1 MLILLRILFG
11 AGLVYGFRKAIE
23 NAEAAPDTGDLT
35 NAFYLAFS
43 VIMAIA
49 NAVVWAPY
57 LGEKLSDPL
66 TSVITKGNFADR
78 KNHLLRLIRRLDTR
92 GFRRLTSFLCFLEG
106 VRHPDWPTAFV
117 IGLKNSRPGSW
128 LEKVYA
134 LEVFRF
140 DNAKHCMDAYH
151 ALKRHGI
158 DPRPHHNPEISLV
171 LISLEHGVRPD
182 PEKVVVP
189 PAPEPPPLKRDTRI
203 RLFESAIPAADN
215 AAVSLVTRQSEEPDS
230 ASESVV
236 EPPGT
241 AERVEEAKDAHAAW
255 SLLSRIK
262 AFLRGG

>member
-1 MLILLRILFG
+1 MLILFRILFG
-11 AGLVYGFRKAIE
+11 AGLVYGFRRAVE

-57 LGEKLSDPL
+57 FGEKLSDPL

-78 KNHLLRLIRRLDTR
+78 KNHLLSLIRRLDVR

-117 IGLKNSRPGSW
+117 IGLKNSRPDSW

-140 DNAKHCMDAYH
+140 DNAQHCMDAYH

-158 DPRPHHNPEISLV
+158 DPRPHHNPEISMV
-171 LISLEHGVRPD
+171 LISLDHEIRPD

-189 PAPEPPPLKRDTRI
+189 PAPEPPPLKRDPRI
-203 RLFESAIPAADN
+203 RLFESAMSVADN
-215 AAVSLVTRQSEEPDS
+215 AAVSPAVRESERTGSALEP
-230 ASESVV
+230 VV

-241 AERVEEAKDAHAAW
+241 AERVEETKGAQVAW

-262 AFLRGG
+262 EFLRGS

>member
-11 AGLVYGFRKAIE
+11 AGLAYGFHKAVE
-23 NAEAAPDTGDLT
+23 NAAAAPDTGDLT
-35 NAFYLAFS
+35 NAFYLGFS

-57 LGEKLSDPL
+57 FGEKLSDPL
-66 TSVITKGNFADR
+66 TSVITRGNFADR
-78 KNHLLRLIRRLDTR
+78 KNHLLRLIRRLDAR
-92 GFRRLTSFLCFLEG
+92 GSRRLASFLCFLEG

-140 DNAKHCMDAYH
+140 DNAQHCMEAYH

-158 DPRPHHNPEISLV
+158 DPRPHPNPEVSMV
-171 LISLEHGVRPD
+171 LISLEHEVRPD

-189 PAPEPPPLKRDTRI
+189 PAPEPPPLKRDSRI
-203 RLFESAIPAADN
+203 RLFESD
-215 AAVSLVTRQSEEPDS
+215 
-230 ASESVV
+230 
-236 EPPGT
+236 
-241 AERVEEAKDAHAAW
+241 
-255 SLLSRIK
+255 IK
-262 AFLRGG
+262 